1 MRAQPM
7 PLLAQARA
15 LLNLLAGRSVNFGS
29 ANVARRQD
37 HIASLMHLGW
47 MSGCPDTITRS
58 GRDALVR
65 WLLRGLR

>member
-1 MRAQPM
+1 MSALKM
-7 PLLAQARA
+7 PSLAEARV
-15 LLNLLAGRSVNFGS
+15 LLNLLVGRSANFGS